1 MELCNPVNTECAQH
15 FVTNWPDFCGEC
27 GQPRAIY
34 RQSTSVAESPLSGP
48 MDDSLLPAQQLAP
61 SQAIRRG
68 LLVFA
73 LIATVAAP
81 IGIVLLTGNNS
92 NTDVSETETES
103 TQETVDTTQDTV
115 AAQAS
120 IPFEYGTSACP
131 PIDGSAEQRREFTDS
146 HQLCIDPAKTYVAT
160 FDTTQGSFSVRLL
173 SDRAPGTVNNFV
185 SLARWKY
192 FDGTKC
198 HRVIEDFVVQCGD
211 PTATGTGG
219 PGYSFADELP
229 QAGEYKIGSLAMAN
243 SGPNTNGSQFFV
255 ITGNSGASLPPSY
268 SLFGEVVNGLDTA
281 VKAMGALFNPD
292 PAANGVPPAGDIVLK
307 SVTITEG

>member
-1 MELCNPVNTECAQH
+1 VGTSKRERQKKNREARREQ
-15 FVTNWPDFCGEC
+15 VT
-27 GQPRAIY
+27 R
-34 RQSTSVAESPLSGP
+34 RQ
-48 MDDSLLPAQQLAP
+48 QQGKARKRG
-61 SQAIRRG
+61 SQVG
-68 LLVFA
+68 VVVLLVVA
-73 LIATVAAP
+73 LV
-81 IGIVLLTGNNS
+81 GFVFVTGNNS
-92 NTDVSETETES
+92 NTDVSETDTES

-268 SLFGEVVNGLDTA
+268 SLFGEVVDGLDTA

-307 SVTITEG
+307 SVTISES

>member
-1 MELCNPVNTECAQH
+1 VGTSKRERQKKNREARREQ
-15 FVTNWPDFCGEC
+15 VT
-27 GQPRAIY
+27 R
-34 RQSTSVAESPLSGP
+34 RQ
-48 MDDSLLPAQQLAP
+48 QQGKARKRG
-61 SQAIRRG
+61 SQVG
-68 LLVFA
+68 VVVLLVVA
-73 LIATVAAP
+73 LV
-81 IGIVLLTGNNS
+81 GFVFVTGNNS

-146 HQLCIDPAKTYVAT
+146 HQLCIDPTKTYVAT

-219 PGYSFADELP
+219 PGYSFTDELP

-268 SLFGEVVNGLDTA
+268 SLFGEVVDGLDTA

-307 SVTITEG
+307 SVTISES

>member
-1 MELCNPVNTECAQH
+1 MGTSKRERQKKNRDARREQ
-15 FVTNWPDFCGEC
+15 VT
-27 GQPRAIY
+27 R
-34 RQSTSVAESPLSGP
+34 RQ
-48 MDDSLLPAQQLAP
+48 QQGKARKRG
-61 SQAIRRG
+61 SQVG
-68 LLVFA
+68 VVVLLVVA
-73 LIATVAAP
+73 LV
-81 IGIVLLTGNNS
+81 GFVFVTGNNS

-219 PGYSFADELP
+219 PGYSFTDELP

-268 SLFGEVVNGLDTA
+268 SLFGEVVDGLDTA

-307 SVTITEG
+307 SVTISES

>member
-1 MELCNPVNTECAQH
+1 MGTSKRERQKKNRDARREQ
-15 FVTNWPDFCGEC
+15 VT
-27 GQPRAIY
+27 R
-34 RQSTSVAESPLSGP
+34 RQ
-48 MDDSLLPAQQLAP
+48 QQGKARKRG
-61 SQAIRRG
+61 SQVG
-68 LLVFA
+68 VVVLLVVA
-73 LIATVAAP
+73 LV
-81 IGIVLLTGNNS
+81 GFVFVTGNNS

-103 TQETVDTTQDTV
+103 TQETVDTSQDTV

-229 QAGEYKIGSLAMAN
+229 QAGEYKVGSLAMAN
-243 SGPNTNGSQFFV
+243 SGPNTNGGQFFV

-268 SLFGEVVNGLDTA
+268 SLFGEVVDGLDTA

-307 SVTITEG
+307 SVTISES

>member
-1 MELCNPVNTECAQH
+1 MGTSKRERQKKNREARREQ
-15 FVTNWPDFCGEC
+15 VT
-27 GQPRAIY
+27 R
-34 RQSTSVAESPLSGP
+34 RQ
-48 MDDSLLPAQQLAP
+48 QQGKARKRG
-61 SQAIRRG
+61 SQVG
-68 LLVFA
+68 VVVLLVVA
-73 LIATVAAP
+73 LV
-81 IGIVLLTGNNS
+81 GFVFVTGNNS

-146 HQLCIDPAKTYVAT
+146 HQLCIDPTKTYVAT

-268 SLFGEVVNGLDTA
+268 SLFGEVVDGLDTA

-307 SVTITEG
+307 SVTISES

>member
-1 MELCNPVNTECAQH
+1 MGTSKRERQKKNREARREQ
-15 FVTNWPDFCGEC
+15 VT
-27 GQPRAIY
+27 R
-34 RQSTSVAESPLSGP
+34 RQ
-48 MDDSLLPAQQLAP
+48 QQGKARKRG
-61 SQAIRRG
+61 SQVG
-68 LLVFA
+68 VVVLLVVA
-73 LIATVAAP
+73 LV
-81 IGIVLLTGNNS
+81 GFVFVTGNNS
-92 NTDVSETETES
+92 NTDVSETDTES

-146 HQLCIDPAKTYVAT
+146 HQLCIDPTKTYVAT

-268 SLFGEVVNGLDTA
+268 SLFGEVVDGLDTA

-307 SVTITEG
+307 SVTISES